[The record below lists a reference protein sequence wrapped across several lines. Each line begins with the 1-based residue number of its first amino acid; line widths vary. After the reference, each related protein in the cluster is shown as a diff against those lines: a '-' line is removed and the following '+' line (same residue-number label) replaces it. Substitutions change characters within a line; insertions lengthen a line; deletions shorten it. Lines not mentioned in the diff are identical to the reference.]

1 MMSCPPQLNADTDSP
16 NRRDTICLRDNVGSG
31 FDGMAPES
39 MSGGSCTYMT
49 HTGGGIA
56 GIEMRSCTSL
66 RKAKSKPKNG
76 QSYAFQCYCIST
88 KTALAAVLLRRLD
101 DLPRTSLLFHSF
113 LVTMRGDGVST
124 FQQVHLIITIH
135 EVKLAVIAF
144 HAGQDH
150 LLDGVEVHLFHR
162 LGPLFT
168 LSLPFECVDSAVGGM
183 IDRSM
188 SGSEKFW

>member
-31 FDGMAPES
+31 FDAMAPES
-39 MSGGSCTYMT
+39 MSGGSRTYMT

-135 EVKLAVIAF
+135 EVKLAV
-144 HAGQDH
+144 
-150 LLDGVEVHLFHR
+150 VHLVLALR
-162 LGPLFT
+162 VRGQRRGRDDRQ
-168 LSLPFECVDSAVGGM
+168 VDVGQRE
-183 IDRSM
+183 ILVAERVRP
-188 SGSEKFW
+188 K